1 MAENLGGLEGLL
13 GGNYF
18 DVSFLG
24 SDLKSYE
31 RGAEEVDILSSDGRE
46 KWFYHNMNKYLRG
59 RAGSD
64 WFTVITKW
72 KNDLESAFERKQE
85 ASQTD
90 PGQETAIEALKK
102 KTISA
107 MAVGSSAR
115 AMEGSAGSL
124 EDYLKILARG
134 DMGIQDTQDHLIV
147 HNHPE
152 RISDLLGEPKINSI
166 FLKIIDDMGIE
177 KYTPWS
183 GKEPS
188 VLQLKDN
195 VLDQFKKGKLPL
207 VESMRIV
214 GKRLDKYVEAKA
226 KELGGDPVEN
236 FVNVRLAA
244 DIFLIDVFTNWGYE
258 LQLKI
263 DSLSN
268 GVEKDDLNKKLVDVQ
283 PKDNWGGDP
292 LRVVLEPS
300 FLPRRIK
307 GVYSKGKVILDM
319 LDLAFR
325 PLDQYSL
332 QDEIKP
338 LSASMATHL
347 KSLARFSKAVM
358 EITGSSTAMGISNF
372 SPKSIESLDAA
383 VDLLFQVFGKGDVG
397 KEMVGLMAARIIEVK
412 ALAAISTNAE
422 PGFAEMIGIIMED
435 ESKKDSPIPFGDV
448 RKTLWGKNGRDGLLS
463 NWASVRMGLRFNKES
478 NRFGAAG
485 HLKNAWTFLTTNA
498 QTKEKQEAVKGAQ
511 KVSLVVDAMEAI
523 YETFYQGRK

>member
-1 MAENLGGLEGLL
+1 MAETPLGLEGLF

-18 DVSFLG
+18 DISFIG

-31 RGAEEVDILSSDGRE
+31 RGVEEVDILSPDGRE
-46 KWFYHNMNKYLRG
+46 KWFYHNMNKYLKG

-72 KNDLESAFERKQE
+72 KNDLESAFEKKQE
-85 ASQTD
+85 AGQTD
-90 PGQETAIEALKK
+90 SGQEVAIEALKK
-102 KTISA
+102 RTISA

-124 EDYLKILARG
+124 EDYLKIFARG

-152 RISDLLGEPKINSI
+152 RINDLLGQPKINSI
-166 FLKIIDDMGIE
+166 FLKTLKDMGIE
-177 KYTPWS
+177 KYTSWS

-188 VLQLKDN
+188 ILQLEDD
-195 VLDQFKKGKLPL
+195 VLDQFKEGKLPL
-207 VESMRIV
+207 VESMIMV
-214 GKRLDKYVEAKA
+214 GKRLDKYVEATA
-226 KELGGDPVEN
+226 KKLEGDPVEN
-236 FVNVRLAA
+236 FVNARLAA
-244 DIFLIDVFTNWGYE
+244 DIFLIDVFTNWGYAI
-258 LQLKI
+258 QLKI

-268 GVEKDDLNKKLVDVQ
+268 GDEKDNLNKKLVDVQ

-307 GVYSKGKVILDM
+307 GVYAKGKVILDM

-325 PLDQYSL
+325 PLDQYS
-332 QDEIKP
+332 QQSEIKP
-338 LSASMATHL
+338 LSASMVMHL
-347 KSLARFSKAVM
+347 KSLARFSNAVM
-358 EITGSSTAMGISNF
+358 EITGSSTGMGISDF
-372 SPKSIESLDAA
+372 SPKSIESLNKA

-412 ALAAISTNAE
+412 ALAAICTNAE
-422 PGFAEMIGIIMED
+422 PGFTEMVGIIMED

-463 NWASVRMGLRFNKES
+463 NWASVRMGLRFNEKS
-478 NRFGAAG
+478 NRFGAAK

-498 QTKEKQEAVKGAQ
+498 QTKETQESVKGAQ
-511 KVSLVVDAMEAI
+511 KVSLAVDGMEAV
-523 YETFYQGRK
+523 YETFFQGRK